1 MEKVTVPVRGWDYK
15 GFVTSSTTIANKFSS
30 LFSNIYT
37 FTQSSTKYLYLTLPM
52 K

>member
-15 GFVTSSTTIANKFSS
+15 GFGTSSTTIANKFCS
-30 LFSNIYT
+30 LFSNVYT
-37 FTQSSTKYLYLTLPM
+37 FTQSSTKYLYLTLLM